1 MPLYF
6 LEKNIEIYRV
16 GNHSGP
22 NDFKPLKVGP
32 THQVLAILP
41 GMGRIISLVGYCVD
55 HKLNN

>member
-6 LEKNIEIYRV
+6 LEENIEIYRV

-32 THQVLAILP
+32 THQVLAILS
-41 GMGRIISLVGYCVD
+41 GMGRII
-55 HKLNN
+55 